1 MIANIELGRAYNQK
15 ELYTAIGISK
25 PTFSNHRECILEE
38 LSDCYDY
45 EITRTKTGRISKI
58 YFIKKYED
66 YEYSSHHANTV
77 KKDKFYKWAL
87 PDVIKTYPLNTPK
100 NMARQMWG
108 NKKYSQIKEL
118 SASCKS
124 A

>member
-15 ELYTAIGISK
+15 ELYAIIGISK
-25 PTFSNHRECILEE
+25 PTFIKHRECILEE
-38 LSDCYDY
+38 LKDCYDY
-45 EITRTKTGRISKI
+45 EITETKTGRISKI
-58 YFIKKYED
+58 RFIEKYED
-66 YEYSSHHANTV
+66 YEYSSHHASTA

-87 PDVIKTYPLNTPK
+87 PDVIKAYPLNTPT
-100 NMARQMWG
+100 NITRQMWG
-108 NKKYSQIKEL
+108 NEKYSQIKEL